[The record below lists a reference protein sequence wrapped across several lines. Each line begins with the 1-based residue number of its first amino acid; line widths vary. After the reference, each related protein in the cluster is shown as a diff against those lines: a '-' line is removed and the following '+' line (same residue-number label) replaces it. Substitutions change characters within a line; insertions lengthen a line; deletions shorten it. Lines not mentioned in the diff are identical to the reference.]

1 MSAEGTRREPMTKDI
16 VPTPEE
22 RVALVNEAKERM
34 TGRARSWL
42 EDSKVKAALSQFKPE
57 DGDVREAS

>member
-1 MSAEGTRREPMTKDI
+1 MTKDI